1 MNNLKLLILFAG
13 SFTSAEV
20 TGETAFSDV
29 GIHADNIVILVEEN
43 TMIDQGALEDEA
55 IMACKTFADLA
66 QLMTDVGYE
75 VPDGEYEAN
84 VQADKTGDED
94 IIYDYQDSQRRKAA

>member
-13 SFTSAEV
+13 GFTSAEV
-20 TGETAFSDV
+20 TAETVFSDV
-29 GIHADNIVILVEEN
+29 GIHADDMAILVEEN
-43 TMIDQGALEDEA
+43 TMIEQRVLEDEA
-55 IMACKTFADLA
+55 IMACKTFGELA

-84 VQADKTGDED
+84 VQADKMGDED
-94 IIYDYQDSQRRKAA
+94 IIYAYREAQRLKAA

>member
-13 SFTSAEV
+13 SFTSTEV

-29 GIHADNIVILVEEN
+29 GVNADNLAILVEEN
-43 TMIDQGALEDEA
+43 TMIEQGLLKDEA
-55 IMACKTFADLA
+55 VMACKTLGELA
-66 QLMTDVGYE
+66 QLMTNVGYE

>member
-43 TMIDQGALEDEA
+43 TMIDQGALESA
-55 IMACKTFADLA
+55 L
-66 QLMTDVGYE
+66 
-75 VPDGEYEAN
+75 PDARYRVLGTHSGKGCFIVQFKN
-84 VQADKTGDED
+84 VTPEGLPTALRKL
-94 IIYDYQDSQRRKAA
+94 RRYSRIVKVEPCPID